1 MRRYRIATAIVV
13 LPVGE
18 SAAYASKPLAHNRIP
33 GLETFLM
40 DNDDYSSVAT
50 PKAFSDSPIQARD
63 SERSSSSTIFSTDA
77 APTSVAVT

>member
-1 MRRYRIATAIVV
+1 M
-13 LPVGE
+13 L
-18 SAAYASKPLAHNRIP
+18 AASLVRNARLLII
-33 GLETFLM
+33 